1 MSDCVSSPIQG
12 VFHFLV
18 TAAFPC
24 VSSNCQFF
32 LCVSSN
38 CKVRHKQVPVRV
50 KGPFI
55 PMQTCLVIHSHVIL
69 LCDSFPCSSIQDLYT
84 LYSHIQGLYTV
95 LYRAYIQFY
104 YIIPCLHSSYIF
116 IHSESSKDWA
126 ASWKPWT
133 SGIFHWKFLFRLQA
147 FDPQSGNLSSIILI
161 SKYFKKIFSLKK

>member
-12 VFHFLV
+12 VFHFQIA
-18 TAAFPC
+18 AAFPC

-69 LCDSFPCSSIQDLYT
+69 FCDSFPCSP
-84 LYSHIQGLYTV
+84 IQGLYTV
-95 LYRAYIQFY
+95 LYRAYIQSY

-133 SGIFHWKFLFRLQA
+133 SGIFHWKFLLRLQA
-147 FDPQSGNLSSIILI
+147 FDSQSGNLSSIIFI
-161 SKYFKKIFSLKK
+161 SNNLKKIPLKK